1 MNLLQQ
7 MQSSKILAVVIV
19 ASIVFLDYTLTGAIV
34 PIVPTLLWKIHL
46 RSQLDLKE
54 SSHLDTSTNAT
65 SEATTVNMTL
75 ISPTATA
82 QNLQE
87 AEKAYL
93 ATQGVKI
100 AAIFAAKTVTE
111 MITDLFV
118 GPLIDRIGHSVPMFA
133 GAVFLCTAAIGFAL
147 GQSYAVLLVSPAV
160 QGIGSACNTAAGMTM
175 LARTFPE
182 EEQRGKIIGITF
194 GMLGVGSA
202 FGPPYG
208 SVMTAFT
215 GKEAT
220 FFLLAGLIALFGIL
234 QLFYNCLKI
243 ERIEQDEKP
252 KNMWILL
259 KDIDIL
265 IYLGVIFMGSVILGA
280 LNGTFTTW
288 LIERF
293 HPHNW
298 ELGLAFLPLFGL
310 FGLASNMINFTPLK
324 RWPIAVA
331 VLGSVIFCIGLVA
344 LPFTPSFVSTIGPT
358 LVIGLGIGLVTG
370 SIYPDLA
377 VLSETR
383 HDSDYGNVYALAD
396 IAIMVGFFVGPL
408 MGAGIVHALN
418 FSWMMWILAIVSI
431 VYALALAVRFYVTK
445 KKATQVEETQ
455 QLLDE
460 PINKEN
466 NDEKEVS

>member
-75 ISPTATA
+75 ISPTAAA
-82 QNLQE
+82 QNLQD
-87 AEKAYL
+87 AEKVYL
-93 ATQGVKI
+93 ATQ
-100 AAIFAAKTVTE
+100 
-111 MITDLFV
+111 
-118 GPLIDRIGHSVPMFA
+118 
-133 GAVFLCTAAIGFAL
+133 GFAL

-408 MGAGIVHALN
+408 IGAGIVHALN

-445 KKATQVEETQ
+445 KKTTQVEETQ
-455 QLLDE
+455 QLLDD
-460 PINKEN
+460 PINNEN